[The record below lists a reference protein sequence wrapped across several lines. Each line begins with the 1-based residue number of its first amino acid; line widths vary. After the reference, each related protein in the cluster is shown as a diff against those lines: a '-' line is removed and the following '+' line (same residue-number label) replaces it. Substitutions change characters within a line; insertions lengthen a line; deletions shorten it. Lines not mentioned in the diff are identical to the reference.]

1 LHLSRYDG
9 AWSLLIVTQRGSC
22 DRTYNFAVRIDNGIV
37 TFPGFVRAR
46 GRVTSGGHVRVAI
59 SAGGKYASGS
69 GRIAR
74 NNVASGRWSGRSG
87 RDRCSGYWTARRS

>member
-1 LHLSRYDG
+1 M
-9 AWSLLIVTQRGSC
+9 TQRGSC